1 MENKEE
7 NAIKLLEKNIEIDPT
22 HARSLELLTEILT
35 KSKKNKNLSK
45 AIEIGFLALKYIE
58 NANLL

>member
-7 NAIKLLEKNIEIDPT
+7 NAIQLLEKNIEIDPT
-22 HARSLELLTEILT
+22 HARSLELLTEILA
-35 KSKKNKNLSK
+35 KSPKNKNLSK
-45 AIEIGFLALKYIE
+45 AIEIGFLALKYVE